1 MKEIYNVI
9 ELSDNIIEV
18 INDYTLLINKEEWKF
33 KSDSYSRNSSL
44 KIVQNE
50 NDFVSKEIFGNYLS
64 VFGWTDTRLV
74 YIVETN
80 KFIFNTDS
88 DNLDDILMDVNDGYC
103 ICDLITLL
111 SKYVKKS
118 FKICFSSWTDASGM
132 GSIFIKYDYLNK
144 KLKSEEQEQFFGL
157 ENVINSGHNLNDHI
171 SEVIKQLGAIDYN
184 KIQLIEW
191 LRWLYNEKSELDS
204 TKEYSEK
211 ELEDIRN
218 CFYDYPDYQLKEELY
233 RPIYDLSCNEPHILA
248 PDWW

>member
-1 MKEIYNVI
+1 
-9 ELSDNIIEV
+9 
-18 INDYTLLINKEEWKF
+18 
-33 KSDSYSRNSSL
+33 
-44 KIVQNE
+44 
-50 NDFVSKEIFGNYLS
+50 
-64 VFGWTDTRLV
+64 
-74 YIVETN
+74 
-80 KFIFNTDS
+80 
-88 DNLDDILMDVNDGYC
+88 MDVNNGYC

-118 FKICFSSWTDASGM
+118 FKICLSKWTDASGM
-132 GSIFIKYDYLNK
+132 CSIFLKYDYLNK